1 MNTLPPATAASRI
14 EIPQSVQNIGNSISE
29 SMNNLSQKFSSSISE
44 FSQQTQTGA
53 EASSGFL
60 SSNTIIAKFAFLILV
75 IIIFLFL
82 LNLGVL
88 IIQYFMNP
96 SSSPYLVNGMIDGTS
111 GAVVS
116 QDPKQS
122 GSVLIRRSNNES
134 SGIEFTWS
142 TWIRIDELPGSG
154 LDNKYRHVFH
164 KGTNEF
170 NEVTGIAKINNG
182 PGLYIAQI
190 TPTGNASASYASL
203 RVVMSTTTSGS
214 TEFIDVDDIPL
225 KQWVNV
231 IIRLQNTTMDVYING
246 TVAGRLNLSKVP
258 LQNYYD
264 VNICKNGGFLGK
276 LSNLRYYDHALN
288 IFQISKIVAAG
299 PNTSTATTKKEMT
312 NYNYLSMSW
321 YTAKL

>member
-1 MNTLPPATAASRI
+1 MNTQPPATTSRI
-14 EIPQSVQNIGNSISE
+14 EMPQSIQNIGNSITST
-29 SMNNLSQKFSSSISE
+29 MNDLSQTISASING
-44 FSQQTQTGA
+44 FSQPAQTGIDN
-53 EASSGFL
+53 SSGFL

-75 IIIFLFL
+75 IIVFLFL

-88 IIQYFMNP
+88 IIQYFMSS

-111 GAVVS
+111 GTVIT

-142 TWIRIDELPGSG
+142 TWIRIDELPESDV
-154 LDNKYRHVFH
+154 DNKYRHVFH
-164 KGTNEF
+164 KGTNDFDET
-170 NEVTGIAKINNG
+170 TGIAKISNG

-190 TPTGNASASYASL
+190 APTGNDTASYATL

-214 TEFIDVDDIPL
+214 NEFVEVDDIPL

-231 IIRLQNTTMDVYING
+231 IIRLQNTTLDVYING
-246 TVAGRLNLSKVP
+246 TVAGRLNLTKVP

-264 VNICKNGGFLGK
+264 VNVCKNGGFLGK

-299 PNTSTATTKKEMT
+299 PNMSTVAKKEMT
-312 NYNYLSMSW
+312 NYNYLSTSW

>member
-1 MNTLPPATAASRI
+1 MNTQPPATASRI
-14 EIPQSVQNIGNSISE
+14 ELPQSIQNIGNSIS
-29 SMNNLSQKFSSSISE
+29 STMNDLSQTISSSING
-44 FSQQTQTGA
+44 FSQPAQTGIDN
-53 EASSGFL
+53 SSGFL

-75 IIIFLFL
+75 IIVFLFL

-88 IIQYFMNP
+88 IIQYFMGS

-111 GAVVS
+111 GTVIS
-116 QDPKQS
+116 QDPKQK

-134 SGIEFTWS
+134 AGIEFTWS
-142 TWIRIDELPGSG
+142 TWIRIDDLPES
-154 LDNKYRHVFH
+154 DVDSKYRHVFH

-170 NEVTGIAKINNG
+170 DEVTGIAKISNG
-182 PGLYIAQI
+182 PGLYISQI
-190 TPTGNASASYASL
+190 SPTGMNNASFASL

-214 TEFIDVDDIPL
+214 NEFVEVDDIPL

-231 IIRLQNTTMDVYING
+231 IIRLQNTILDVYING
-246 TVAGRLNLSKVP
+246 TVAGRLNLTKVP

-264 VNICKNGGFLGK
+264 VNVCKNGGFLGK

-288 IFQISKIVAAG
+288 IFEISKIVAAG
-299 PNTSTATTKKEMT
+299 PNMSTVAKKEMT
-312 NYNYLSMSW
+312 NYNYLSTSW

>member
-1 MNTLPPATAASRI
+1 MNTLPPATTASRI
-14 EIPQSVQNIGNSISE
+14 EMPQSIQNIGNSISE
-29 SMNNLSQKFSSSISE
+29 SMNNLSQTVSSGING
-44 FSQQTQTGA
+44 FSQPAQTGV

-60 SSNTIIAKFAFLILV
+60 SSNTIIAKFAFLILIV
-75 IIIFLFL
+75 IVFLFL

-96 SSSPYLVNGMIDGTS
+96 SSSPYLVNGMIDGTN
-111 GAVVS
+111 GTVIS

-122 GSVLIRRSNNES
+122 GSVLVRRSNNES
-134 SGIEFTWS
+134 TGIEFTWS
-142 TWIRIDELPGSG
+142 TWIRIDELPSSG
-154 LDNKYRHVFH
+154 VDNKYRHVFH
-164 KGTNEF
+164 KGTNDF
-170 NEVTGIAKINNG
+170 DEVTGIAKISNG

-190 TPTGNASASYASL
+190 SPTSNASASYASL

-214 TEFIDVDDIPL
+214 TEFIEVDDIPL

-246 TVAGRLNLSKVP
+246 TVAGRLNLTKVP

-299 PNTSTATTKKEMT
+299 PNITTVASKKEMS
-312 NYNYLSMSW
+312 NYNYLSTSW

>member
-1 MNTLPPATAASRI
+1 MNTLPPATTASRI

-29 SMNNLSQKFSSSISE
+29 SMNNLSQKFSSSINE
-44 FSQQTQTGA
+44 FSQQTQTGV

-111 GAVVS
+111 GAVIS
-116 QDPKQS
+116 QDPKQA

-170 NEVTGIAKINNG
+170 DEVTGIAKISNG

-190 TPTGNASASYASL
+190 TPTGNSSASYASL

-214 TEFIDVDDIPL
+214 TEFVDVDDIPL

-299 PNTSTATTKKEMT
+299 PNTTTATTKKEMT

>member
-1 MNTLPPATAASRI
+1 MNTLPPATASRI

-29 SMNNLSQKFSSSISE
+29 SMNNLSQTVSSSISE
-44 FSQQTQTGA
+44 FSQQAQTGV

-75 IIIFLFL
+75 IIVFIFL

-111 GAVVS
+111 GIVVS
-116 QDPKQS
+116 QDPKQA
-122 GSVLIRRSNNES
+122 GSVLVRRSNNES

-170 NEVTGIAKINNG
+170 DEVTGIAKINNG

-190 TPTGNASASYASL
+190 SPNGNTSATYASL
-203 RVVMSTTTSGS
+203 RIVMSTTTSGS

-246 TVAGRLNLSKVP
+246 TVAGRLNLTKVP

-264 VNICKNGGFLGK
+264 VNVCKNGGFLGK

-288 IFQISKIVAAG
+288 IFEISKIVAAG
-299 PNTSTATTKKEMT
+299 PNTTNVAKKEIA
-312 NYNYLSMSW
+312 NYNYLSTSW